1 MTGWFELS
9 KSRDNQFR
17 FVLKAANSE
26 IILTSELYQTKTS
39 AENGIAS
46 VRVNCETDAR
56 YERMNSK
63 NGKFY
68 FNLKAANQQII
79 GTSEM
84 YESEKGRENGIASVT
99 VNGISTT
106 VKDLTLGLRDAA

>member
-1 MTGWFELS
+1 MPSWYELS
-9 KSRDNQFR
+9 KSKDDQFK

-26 IILTSELYQTKTS
+26 IILTSELYGTKAS

-46 VRVNCETDAR
+46 VQANCGTDTR
-56 YERMNSK
+56 YELKNSK
-63 NGKFY
+63 NGKLF

-84 YESEKGRENGIASVT
+84 YESERAREAGIASVMS
-99 VNGISTT
+99 NGTT
-106 VKDLTLGLRDAA
+106 EALKDAA